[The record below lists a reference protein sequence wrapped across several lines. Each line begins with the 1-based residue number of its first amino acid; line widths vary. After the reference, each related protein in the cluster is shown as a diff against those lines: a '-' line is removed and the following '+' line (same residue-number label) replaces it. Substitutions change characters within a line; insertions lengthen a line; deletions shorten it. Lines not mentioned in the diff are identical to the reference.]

1 MTNNAPQHTPGPW
14 TADGYTQFFVAP
26 DEPINFIEIRAMEDN
41 RGGSDWHSP
50 CYIMDDGPEAQANAH
65 LIATAPEMLEA
76 LKVALQADQNQANHG
91 YYRRIIAK
99 AEGKK

>member
-1 MTNNAPQHTPGPW
+1 MTNNTPKYTSGEWSVYDKDCTGNIGDISIYTHTKYGN
-14 TADGYTQFFVAP
+14 TLHIARIYNVLGEQETK
-26 DEPINFIEIRAMEDN
+26 
-41 RGGSDWHSP
+41 
-50 CYIMDDGPEAQANAH
+50 ANAH

-99 AEGKK
+99 AEGRR